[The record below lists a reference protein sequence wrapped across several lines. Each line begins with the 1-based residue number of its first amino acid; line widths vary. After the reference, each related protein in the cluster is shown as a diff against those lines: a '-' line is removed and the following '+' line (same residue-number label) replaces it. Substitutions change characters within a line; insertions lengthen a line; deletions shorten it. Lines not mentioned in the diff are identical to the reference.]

1 MAFGLVLPLRI
12 VQVVL
17 SLVVLGL
24 SGYVAN
30 WYNVDTLT
38 SSPTQINFLIF
49 AGLWSIVSV
58 GYLELVTK
66 FFPRASHPWA
76 ALAFEVS
83 NTLFFFAGF
92 IALGHFLSIL
102 LFCRGTVC
110 AAAQADTAFA
120 AFLFCTWGVTVFL
133 AARDVFKTGFPRRSA
148 TAGNAAAQSVA
159 MKETMA

>member
-1 MAFGLVLPLRI
+1 M
-12 VQVVL
+12 
-17 SLVVLGL
+17 
-24 SGYVAN
+24 
-30 WYNVDTLT
+30 
-38 SSPTQINFLIF
+38 
-49 AGLWSIVSV
+49 
-58 GYLELVTK
+58 
-66 FFPRASHPWA
+66 
-76 ALAFEVS
+76 S

-120 AFLFCTWGVTVFL
+120 AFLFCTWGVTVFF
-133 AARDVFKTGFPRRSA
+133 AARDMFKAGGFSRGGRSA